1 MQNATQA
8 LVRAALLIQDIAAV
22 LTNCQHNFT
31 VHGEILGE
39 SLLGATEYSLLPSE
53 LPTGAGHS
61 YRSNS
66 SLPNEQRWTDL
77 VPNSR
82 FRYTASHAARS
93 H

>member
-1 MQNATQA
+1 MQNATQV

-39 SLLGATEYSLLPSE
+39 ALLGATEYSLLLSE
-53 LPTGAGHS
+53 LPTGAGHH
-61 YRSNS
+61 
-66 SLPNEQRWTDL
+66 EQRGTDL

-82 FRYTASHAARS
+82 FRYTAPHADRS